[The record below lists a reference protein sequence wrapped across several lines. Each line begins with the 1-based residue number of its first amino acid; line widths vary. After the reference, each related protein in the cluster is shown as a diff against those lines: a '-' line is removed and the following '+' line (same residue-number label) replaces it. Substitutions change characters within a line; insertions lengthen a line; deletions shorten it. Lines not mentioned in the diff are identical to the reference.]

1 MKRFLVLIATLAAL
15 FMSAIPA
22 GAVVKSTIAAG
33 SAVKSTIAAGSAVK
47 STTWAYLAGS
57 RHGSAVFMNGII
69 TRKTSVG
76 VVRSAGRL
84 VYLQRNTGGVWHTMG
99 SRISNVAGRLS
110 AGFIQPRAYQYRLI
124 VTGSST
130 ALSARSAVTI
140 VGALKP
146 RSFGTVISYAYT
158 TAYGWPDNSPP
169 GNGISYPVIHSVAGG
184 TGTYANPITLAV
196 AHSLATGKDIPVYPA
211 GTRFYMP
218 NVRRYFIVEDACGD
232 WPPRPTGS
240 CANVKT
246 QAPPGT
252 SVWVDMWAGGN
263 GADNAGV
270 LACEDA
276 VTGNYTIILN
286 PDANRAVVP
295 GPLYSGTRC
304 TAQFGG

>member
-15 FMSAIPA
+15 FMTAIPARAVVKSAIPA
-22 GAVVKSTIAAG
+22 GAV
-33 SAVKSTIAAGSAVK
+33 VK

-57 RHGSAVFMNGII
+57 RHGSAVFVNGII
-69 TRKTSVG
+69 TRNTSLG
-76 VVRSAGRL
+76 AVRSAGRL
-84 VYLQRNTGGVWHTMG
+84 VYLQRNVGGVWHIMG

-124 VTGSST
+124 VTGTST
-130 ALSARSAVTI
+130 ALSARSAVTS
-140 VGALKP
+140 VSALKP
-146 RSFGTVISYAYT
+146 PSFGTVISYAYT

-169 GNGISYPVIHSVAGG
+169 GNGISYPVIHGVAGG
-184 TGTYANPITLAV
+184 TGTYADPITLAV

-211 GTRFYMP
+211 GTRFYIP

-232 WPPRPTGS
+232 WPPQPTGS
-240 CANVKT
+240 CANVST

-263 GADNAGV
+263 GANNAAV
-270 LACEDA
+270 IACEDA
-276 VTGNYTIILN
+276 VTGNYTIIRN
-286 PDANRAVVP
+286 PDANRAVVR
-295 GPLYSGTRC
+295 GPLYSGTTC